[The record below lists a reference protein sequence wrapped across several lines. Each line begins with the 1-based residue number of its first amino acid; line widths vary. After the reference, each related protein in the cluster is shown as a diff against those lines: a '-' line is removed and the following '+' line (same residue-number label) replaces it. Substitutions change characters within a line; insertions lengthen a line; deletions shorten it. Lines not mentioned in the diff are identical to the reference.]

1 MYPLQLSHRR
11 VAAFSPFLKVVL
23 KVTSPSASVCL
34 AGAYR
39 ALVNSSGVMP
49 LTRTSATH
57 AEQSGSGPVVKLVL
71 FIFTSVDVQMQL
83 NHGDTKKRKS
93 RQNHT
98 TQT

>member
-11 VAAFSPFLKVVL
+11 VAVFSPFLKVVL

-71 FIFTSVDVQMQL
+71 FTSVDVQMQL